1 MVDILSR
8 WYGGLPY
15 LYIFYKGGGM
25 WKLEINFSDEEVV
38 TFQEKMLMCG
48 KEALQTKLIQTAARA
63 IPVYNFMA

>member
-1 MVDILSR
+1 MEVCHIC
-8 WYGGLPY
+8 
-15 LYIFYKGGGM
+15 IFFTRGGM